1 MSIAQAIQAGAS
13 SNEYRQPNFIAR
25 MPNFTTP
32 AVRPSGGGGV
42 PRTAKGIQESAGMMA
57 INLATAEADL
67 KAKQLANEKMEQDAL
82 RASQDQRAKF
92 QTEQKTQAIAD
103 QAAFDVSQTSKQ
115 ALSDKR
121 FAAGQAESKMW
132 ADADKEKEAH
142 IYRTSMQSLVMGD
155 TAPILNYIRTYGDPN
170 QSIDKIE
177 FSPDGK
183 TVDTYMNG
191 DKVPNR
197 QNRNEFMAF
206 MGAFDPKV
214 MESISNI
221 ATSQATAADKER
233 QRSQKDKEIGIRGK
247 TLSLA
252 ERKQREAEWDAANNP
267 MKMTLTEAQKL
278 ERSTFVGGAK
288 EPAVQLKGWVK
299 VGTDKNKDPG
309 GGARYSE
316 KQGAWLVPADNKSS
330 PNPDKTGQ
338 GTKTEESDKTPD
350 RNTELFKHPSSTDVK
365 SDKEK
370 GAGKKEPAVPTEK
383 DIKEGTGTITYTDPK
398 TGKEMTAKVD
408 AKGAITKTETKPK
421 KKDKDKKKKKKGSN
435 A

>member
-32 AVRPSGGGGV
+32 AVRPSGGGGGKV
-42 PRTAKGIQESAGMMA
+42 PTSPHEIFASASA
-57 INLATAEADL
+57 IALEEERV
-67 KAKQLANEKMEQDAL
+67 KQVKLANELKQQEITLKAEDA
-82 RASQDQRAKF
+82 RAKY
-92 QTEQKTQAIAD
+92 QTAQQTQKIAD
-103 QAAFDVSQTSKQ
+103 QTAFDVSQTSKQ

-252 ERKQREAEWDAANNP
+252 ERKQREDEWDAANNP
-267 MKMTLTEAQKL
+267 MNMTLTEAQKL

-338 GTKTEESDKTPD
+338 GTKTEETDKTPD

-370 GAGKKEPAVPTEK
+370 GAGKKEPAIPTDK
-383 DIKEGTGTITYTDPK
+383 GPKESPGTATYTDPK
-398 TGKEMTAKVD
+398 TGDTVKVTTDSRGKTIKKEV
-408 AKGAITKTETKPK
+408 IK
-421 KKDKDKKKKKKGSN
+421 KKNKKKKKKGSN